1 MALVGSY
8 NQGNSNNSDYQNNQ
22 YQNGQYQENHYQNGQ
37 YQGSQYQNSQYQG
50 NQYQNSQYQG
60 SQYSDSQNY
69 SQYTSQ
75 NGYTQQANTQQGYSQ
90 SSSALNQVNR
100 NQKESVLFGNHLC
113 LVPPQIPNDYNTV
126 LYFKG
131 RDCYGNQVWVPI
143 SENLLSRHMMLIGGI
158 GTGKTNAFF
167 QMLFQLNG
175 RLTQNDVMII
185 FDTKGDFVKEFYT
198 PGDVIISN
206 DRMAVGP
213 EGTADYWNIFNE
225 VAPGE
230 QEYAS
235 VMEISKS
242 LFKEACEKTSQVFF
256 PNAARDIFMAIM
268 LHFLRYAHAKNDYR
282 FLNNEELIKFIKSK
296 TSSELRAMLDSYPDL
311 RAMTSY
317 IESDDSPQTQGVIS
331 ELQQIV
337 RNIFV
342 GNFAKK
348 GTLGLQS
355 LVRAKGGRKIFI
367 EYDLSYGELLTPI
380 YSLMFDMGIKE
391 ALGRGRSEGNVYF
404 ITDEFRLLPNLE
416 HVDDAVNFGR
426 SLGIKFM
433 IGIQNVEQIYDN
445 YGEERAHSIMSGFLT
460 SLNFRVNDPKSR
472 EYIKDLFG
480 KNRKIEVYA
489 TSVQSKGMVEERRE
503 GNVVEDWNVTN
514 LKIGQAIIGF
524 PEYEPFIFQFDVW
537 NE

>member
-8 NQGNSNNSDYQNNQ
+8 NSGQPNNQ
-22 YQNGQYQENHYQNGQ
+22 
-37 YQGSQYQNSQYQG
+37 QYQG
-50 NQYQNSQYQG
+50 NPYGNPQYQNQYNQ
-60 SQYSDSQNY
+60 QQNY
-69 SQYTSQ
+69 SQQGMGQQSYAPQ
-75 NGYTQQANTQQGYSQ
+75 NDAAMNM
-90 SSSALNQVNR
+90 VNR
-100 NQKESVLFGNHLC
+100 NQKDSVLFGNDLHLT
-113 LVPPQIPNDYNTV
+113 PPDIPNDQNTV

-131 RDCYGNQVWVPI
+131 KDGHGNPWWVPI
-143 SENLLSRHMMLIGGI
+143 SEHVLSRHIMLIGGI

-167 QMLFQLNG
+167 QMMSQLNN
-175 RLTQNDVMII
+175 RITQDDIMII
-185 FDTKGDFVKEFYT
+185 FDTKGDFYKEFYR

-206 DRMAVGP
+206 D
-213 EGTADYWNIFNE
+213 GTAIGPDGNPDYWNIFNE
-225 VAPGE
+225 VAEGE

-235 VMEISKS
+235 VLEISKS
-242 LFKEACEKTSQVFF
+242 LFKEACENSSQVFF
-256 PNAARDIFMAIM
+256 PNAARDIFMACM
-268 LHFLRYAHAKNDYR
+268 LHFLRYAHAKNDNR

-296 TSSELRAMLDSYPDL
+296 TSKDLRTMLNSYPDL

-317 IESDDSPQTQGVIS
+317 ISSDDSPQTQGVLS

-348 GTLGLQS
+348 GTLGLQK
-355 LVRAKGGRKIFI
+355 LVREKGGRKIFI
-367 EYDLSYGELLTPI
+367 EYDLSYGEMLTPI
-380 YSLMFDMGIKE
+380 YSLMFDMGIKQ
-391 ALGRGRSEGNVYF
+391 ALGRSRSEGSAYF

-472 EYIKDLFG
+472 EYIKDQFG

-503 GNVVEDWNVTN
+503 GNVVEDWNVSN

-537 NE
+537 DQC